1 MKPSITR
8 FSWHRH
14 LCCGISP
21 QVKKC
26 KNAQAQHLKHK
37 SKRQERHLNIS
48 ALKKECLISH
58 TVIYDLFIA
67 YENSLI
73 FKMCILKYKG
83 LKIVN
88 TTEDANIK

>member
-1 MKPSITR
+1 M
-8 FSWHRH
+8 
-14 LCCGISP
+14 
-21 QVKKC
+21 
-26 KNAQAQHLKHK
+26 
-37 SKRQERHLNIS
+37 
-48 ALKKECLISH
+48 KKECLISH

-88 TTEDANIK
+88 TTEDANIKWRAKPPPALKSYINTFILSSIKILEQEIIKSH